1 MGKLDHLPGVFITGT
16 DTEIGKTYV
25 SSLIIRELRKK
36 KIDAVGLKPVCS
48 GSRKDAQA
56 LYLAN
61 EEVLDLDVVNPWCF
75 RAPLAPLTAGRIEGE
90 SLQLDKVVSQIN
102 HVRANHQFTL
112 IEGVGGWMVP
122 MGEGFGIAE
131 FAKELALPI
140 VVVVGNRL
148 GAINHTLLTV
158 EAILA
163 ARLECLGVILNYPQ
177 AERDLAATTNRLILE
192 ELCSVP
198 ILGEVITDA
207 TEIEWNDC

>member
-1 MGKLDHLPGVFITGT
+1 
-16 DTEIGKTYV
+16 
-25 SSLIIRELRKK
+25 
-36 KIDAVGLKPVCS
+36 
-48 GSRKDAQA
+48 
-56 LYLAN
+56 
-61 EEVLDLDVVNPWCF
+61 
-75 RAPLAPLTAGRIEGE
+75 
-90 SLQLDKVVSQIN
+90 
-102 HVRANHQFTL
+102 
-112 IEGVGGWMVP
+112 MVP